1 MGFHFAAVLVFAI
14 VAVGFALGGITLSR
28 IVAPKLPN
36 PEKASIYEC
45 GERPIG
51 AAWFNF
57 NPRFYLV
64 ALVFV
69 IFEVDIALTFPVVA
83 VYRQWV
89 EASPALAWVAFVELV
104 LFTGILVVGLVW
116 VWAHGDLE
124 WVKKLAE
131 APRPASPAQERLEAP
146 RGLTAPDLSRGGQAS

>member
-1 MGFHFAAVLVFAI
+1 MGFEFGAVLVFAV
-14 VAVGFALGGITLSR
+14 VAIGFALGGITLSR
-28 IVAPKLPN
+28 IVAPRIPD
-36 PEKASIYEC
+36 PEKATIYEC

-51 AAWFNF
+51 VAWFNF

-83 VYRQWV
+83 VYRSWV
-89 EASPALAWVAFVELV
+89 EASPGLAWVAFGELF
-104 LFTGILVVGLVW
+104 LFTAILVVGLVW

-124 WVKKLAE
+124 WVKALDTGAAAE
-131 APRPASPAQERLEAP
+131 GPPAPRKAA
-146 RGLTAPDLSRGGQAS
+146 

>member
-1 MGFHFAAVLVFAI
+1 MGFDFGAVLVFAL

-28 IVAPKLPN
+28 VLGPRVPSAD
-36 PEKASIYEC
+36 KASIYEC

-51 AAWFNF
+51 VAWFNF

-83 VYRQWV
+83 VYRRWV
-89 EASPALAWVAFVELV
+89 EASPGLAWVAFVEL
-104 LFTGILVVGLVW
+104 LIFTAILAVGLVW

-124 WVKKLAE
+124 WVKNLAGE
-131 APRPASPAQERLEAP
+131 PQRADQPAATPAKRRA
-146 RGLTAPDLSRGGQAS
+146 A

>member
-1 MGFHFAAVLVFAI
+1 MGFEFGAVLAFAI
-14 VAVGFALGGITLSR
+14 VTVGFALGSITLSR
-28 IVAPKLPN
+28 LVSPRVYNAD
-36 PEKASIYEC
+36 KASIYEC

-69 IFEVDIALTFPVVA
+69 IFEVDVALTFPVVT
-83 VYRQWV
+83 VYRD
-89 EASPALAWVAFVELV
+89 WVAAADPSFAWIAFAELF
-104 LFTGILVVGLVW
+104 LFTAILVVGLIW

-124 WVKKLAE
+124 WVKALEKPTPFAGN
-131 APRPASPAQERLEAP
+131 APRDNSSTQKAA
-146 RGLTAPDLSRGGQAS
+146 

>member
-1 MGFHFAAVLVFAI
+1 MGFEFGAVLVFAL

-28 IVAPKLPN
+28 LLGPRVPN
-36 PEKASIYEC
+36 TDKSTIYEC

-51 AAWFNF
+51 VAWFNF

-83 VYRQWV
+83 VYRRWV
-89 EASPALAWVAFVELV
+89 EASPALAWIAFVELLV
-104 LFTGILVVGLVW
+104 FTGILVVGLIW
-116 VWAHGDLE
+116 AWAHGDLE
-124 WVKKLAE
+124 WVKSLGSS
-131 APRPASPAQERLEAP
+131 APGEGADAAGT
-146 RGLTAPDLSRGGQAS
+146 RGKRAA

>member
-1 MGFHFAAVLVFAI
+1 MGFEFGAVLAFVVVSI
-14 VAVGFALGGITLSR
+14 GFAF
-28 IVAPKLPN
+28 VALTIGRLLRPHF
-36 PEKASIYEC
+36 PEATKATIYEC

-83 VYRQWV
+83 VFK
-89 EASPALAWVAFVELV
+89 EWVARSPTAGFIALGELL
-104 LFTGILVVGLVW
+104 LFTLILVVGLIW
-116 VWAHGDLE
+116 VWAHRDLE
-124 WVKKLAE
+124 WVKRLQTGVASE
-131 APRPASPAQERLEAP
+131 PRPTGKRAA
-146 RGLTAPDLSRGGQAS
+146 

>member
-1 MGFHFAAVLVFAI
+1 MGFDFGAVLVFAI
-14 VAVGFALGGITLSR
+14 VAVGFALGGVTLSR
-28 IVAPKLPN
+28 LVGPRIPN
-36 PEKASIYEC
+36 PDKATIYEC

-51 AAWFNF
+51 VAWFNF

-83 VYRQWV
+83 VFRSWAAES
-89 EASPALAWVAFVELV
+89 EAFAWIAFIELF
-104 LFTGILVVGLVW
+104 LFTAILAVGLIW

-124 WVKKLAE
+124 WVKNLTGAK
-131 APRPASPAQERLEAP
+131 APAAGPGTERRRA
-146 RGLTAPDLSRGGQAS
+146 A

>member
-1 MGFHFAAVLVFAI
+1 MGFDFGAVLVFAL

-28 IVAPKLPN
+28 VLGPRIPN
-36 PEKASIYEC
+36 ADKATIYEC

-83 VYRQWV
+83 VYRQWAS
-89 EASPALAWVAFVELV
+89 ASPELAWVAFGELF
-104 LFTGILVVGLVW
+104 LFTAILVVGLAW

-124 WVKKLAE
+124 WVKNLTG
-131 APRPASPAQERLEAP
+131 APQAPETGSGDERRA
-146 RGLTAPDLSRGGQAS
+146 A

>member
-1 MGFHFAAVLVFAI
+1 MGFEFGAVLVFAI

-28 IVAPKLPN
+28 LAGPRIPN
-36 PEKASIYEC
+36 AEKATIYEC
-45 GERPIG
+45 GERPVG
-51 AAWFNF
+51 VAWFNF

-83 VYRQWV
+83 VFKKWA
-89 EASPALAWVAFVELV
+89 ETSPGFAWVAFVELF
-104 LFTGILVVGLVW
+104 LFTAILVVGLAW

-124 WVKKLAE
+124 WVKNLTG
-131 APRPASPAQERLEAP
+131 ASNQAQAGSGDERHA
-146 RGLTAPDLSRGGQAS
+146 A

>member
-1 MGFHFAAVLVFAI
+1 MGFDFGAVLVFGI
-14 VAVGFALGGITLSR
+14 VAVGFAFGGITLSR
-28 IVAPKLPN
+28 FVGPRIPN
-36 PEKASIYEC
+36 PDKATIYEC

-51 AAWFNF
+51 VAWFNF

-83 VYRQWV
+83 VFRAWA
-89 EASPALAWVAFVELV
+89 EHSPAFAWIAFVELF
-104 LFTGILVVGLVW
+104 LFTAILVVGLVW

-124 WVKKLAE
+124 WVKNLSAASYE
-131 APRPASPAQERLEAP
+131 APAP
-146 RGLTAPDLSRGGQAS
+146 GSETRRRAA

>member
-1 MGFHFAAVLVFAI
+1 MGFEFGAVLVFAI

-28 IVAPKLPN
+28 LAGPRIPN
-36 PEKASIYEC
+36 PEKATIYEC
-45 GERPIG
+45 GERPVG
-51 AAWFNF
+51 VAWFNF

-83 VYRQWV
+83 VYRAW
-89 EASPALAWVAFVELV
+89 AGHSLAFAWIAFVELF
-104 LFTGILVVGLVW
+104 LFTAILVVGLAW

-124 WVKKLAE
+124 WVKTLETGAHQ
-131 APRPASPAQERLEAP
+131 APPAGPGSERRA
-146 RGLTAPDLSRGGQAS
+146 A

>member
-1 MGFHFAAVLVFAI
+1 MGFEFGTVLVFAI
-14 VAVGFALGGITLSR
+14 VAVGFALGGITASR
-28 IVAPKLPN
+28 LVGPKIPN
-36 PEKASIYEC
+36 AEKSSIYEC

-51 AAWFNF
+51 VAWFNF

-83 VYRQWV
+83 VYREWV
-89 EASPALAWVAFVELV
+89 QVSPLMAWVAFVELF
-104 LFTGILVVGLVW
+104 LFTAILVVGLAW

-124 WVKKLAE
+124 WVKNLTAASDE
-131 APRPASPAQERLEAP
+131 APPAGSSSRPRKAA
-146 RGLTAPDLSRGGQAS
+146 

>member
-1 MGFHFAAVLVFAI
+1 MGFDFGAVLVFAA

-28 IVAPKLPN
+28 LLGPRIPN
-36 PEKASIYEC
+36 AEKATTYEC

-51 AAWFNF
+51 VAWFNF

-83 VYRQWV
+83 VYRRWV
-89 EASPALAWVAFVELV
+89 EESALLAWTALFELLV
-104 LFTGILVVGLVW
+104 FTAILVVGLAW
-116 VWAHGDLE
+116 VWARGDLE
-124 WVKKLAE
+124 WVKGLGARAERLAGDRPV
-131 APRPASPAQERLEAP
+131 PRPAPGPGAAP
-146 RGLTAPDLSRGGQAS
+146 LKRAG

>member
-1 MGFHFAAVLVFAI
+1 MGFEFGTVLVFAI
-14 VAVGFALGGITLSR
+14 VTLGFALGGVTLSR
-28 IVAPKLPN
+28 LAGPRAPS

-51 AAWFNF
+51 VAGFNF

-83 VYRQWV
+83 VFKAWAA
-89 EASPALAWVAFVELV
+89 ASPEFAWVAFVELF
-104 LFTGILVVGLVW
+104 LFTAILVVGLAW

-124 WVKKLAE
+124 WVKNLEGASYQ
-131 APRPASPAQERLEAP
+131 APAADSPDERRA
-146 RGLTAPDLSRGGQAS
+146 A